1 MTEIKNHPKRAVFD
15 FENYEISE
23 FKFKKSELVVDT
35 FSIGFNPSG
44 KFIVNESVFIISLGF
59 NASFE
64 EPINKDLNEVIS
76 LIMNATFRFD
86 DVKNLDDIPDY
97 FYRNALGIMFP
108 YLRAFVST
116 MTFQAN
122 LRPPMILPILN
133 LMEIEQPLR
142 DNIQIVEK

>member
-23 FKFKKSELVVDT
+23 FKFKKSDLVVDT

-44 KFIVNESVFIISLGF
+44 KFIVKESIFVISLGF
-59 NASFE
+59 NAAFE
-64 EPINKDLNEVIS
+64 DPSSKETNEVIS
-76 LIMNATFRFD
+76 LTMNATFRFED
-86 DVKNLDDIPDY
+86 IQVLENIPDY

-142 DNIQIVEK
+142 ENISIID